1 MKNTT
6 LKIKTLFVMIVA
18 MLSIQNIYAQPKS
31 IQYEKEYDFFM
42 NVVRNPTYR
51 IYDFLVFGLNSR
63 NAQLLDYVKYYN
75 SNKVKNI
82 CQELNIDIY
91 NTYKKIKAAWNIL
104 LEVENTNLDEF
115 GKYMFEYNKDDIF
128 APRNCPNPELKH
140 KLSIVPLKLEN
151 Y

>member
-1 MKNTT
+1 MT
-6 LKIKTLFVMIVA
+6 LKIRTLFVMIVA
-18 MLSIQNIYAQPKS
+18 MLLIQNIYAQPKS

-63 NAQLLDYVKYYN
+63 NAQLLDYTEYYN

-82 CQELNIDIY
+82 CQKLNIDIY
-91 NTYKKIKAAWNIL
+91 KTYKKIKVAWNVLI
-104 LEVENTNLDEF
+104 EVENTNLDEF
-115 GKYMFEYNKDDIF
+115 GKYMLEYHRDDIF

-140 KLSIVPLKLEN
+140 KLNIVPLKLEN